1 MTSYEPRL
9 IGFLCNCCGYAVAD
23 LAGISRIQ
31 YPPNIRFLRLM
42 CCRRLDPSLVLGI
55 LSEGIDGVMI
65 TTCSLGGCNFIRN
78 HEQVE
83 KKFLFTKRL
92 LEKAGFEPERVT
104 LEYLFASEGRKFA
117 DQVDKF
123 IERVRGLGPSP
134 LSGDS
139 PDQDLLLNLRA
150 AKAVAENYRMR
161 ALVGKEEKLVK
172 EGNIYGEPV
181 TQEELD
187 TVMDDAVE
195 NEYVH
200 QKIRLTLLEE
210 PASVKKL
217 SEKLDIDSNKVLEHI
232 VAMRQLGWVD
242 VKEIL
247 GSSPIYVAQEV
258 PE

>member
-1 MTSYEPRL
+1 
-9 IGFLCNCCGYAVAD
+9 
-23 LAGISRIQ
+23 
-31 YPPNIRFLRLM
+31 M
-42 CCRRLDPSLVLGI
+42 CCRRLDPSIVLGI

-65 TTCSLGGCNFIRN
+65 TTCSLGGCNFIKN

-92 LEKAGFEPERVT
+92 LEKASFESERVA

-123 IERVRGLGPSP
+123 IEKVRGLGPSP

-139 PDQDLLLNLRA
+139 PDPDLLLNLRA
-150 AKAVAENYRMR
+150 VKAVAENYRLR
-161 ALVGKEEKLVK
+161 ALVGKEEKLVT

-181 TQEELD
+181 SQEELD
-187 TVMDDAVE
+187 TVMDDAVD
-195 NEYVH
+195 NEYIH
-200 QKIRLTLLEE
+200 HKIRLTLLEE

-217 SEKLDIDSNKVLEHI
+217 SEKLDIDSRKILEHI

-247 GSSPIYVAQEV
+247 GSSPIYKALEV

>member
-1 MTSYEPRL
+1 MTGYEPRL

-31 YPPNIRFLRLM
+31 YPTNISFLRLM
-42 CCRRLDPSLVLGI
+42 CCRRLDPSIVLEA
-55 LSEGIDGVMI
+55 LSEGVDGVMI

-83 KKFLFTKRL
+83 EKIRFTKRL

-123 IERVRGLGPSP
+123 IESVRALGPSP
-134 LSGDS
+134 VSGDS
-139 PDQDLLLNLRA
+139 PDKAILLNLRA
-150 AKAVAENYRMR
+150 AKSVAENYRMR

-172 EGNIYGEPV
+172 EGNIYGEQV
-181 TQEELD
+181 TQVEFD
-187 TVMDDAVE
+187 KVMDEALE

-210 PASVKKL
+210 PASVKRL
-217 SEKLDIDSNKVLEHI
+217 SEKLAIDSREVLRHI

-242 VKEIL
+242 VKETL
-247 GSSPIYVAQEV
+247 GSSPIYMAQEV